1 MGHRTI
7 HTPKLRKDWESLT
20 PDPLVIFF
28 FFCCESVLAGVG
40 EAQVFSALISTDL
53 HLRREIIFSLCSLE
67 APAENGVF

>member
-28 FFCCESVLAGVG
+28 FFFAVSQCLLGWGRLRCLA
-40 EAQVFSALISTDL
+40 
-53 HLRREIIFSLCSLE
+53 
-67 APAENGVF
+67 P